1 MYTVVESETFTK
13 WLVGL
18 RDRSTRQRLVAR
30 IRKASL
36 GNLGD
41 VKAVGANVWEM
52 REFFGSGWRM
62 YYLHQGDTI
71 ILMLGGG
78 NKSTQKKDVSE
89 AQAIAKEL
97 ES

>member
-1 MYTVVESETFTK
+1 MYTVVETETFTK
-13 WLVGL
+13 WLGGL
-18 RDRSTRQRLVAR
+18 RNRSTKQRFVAR
-30 IRKASL
+30 IRKASV

-41 VKAVGANVWEM
+41 VKAVGSNVWEM
-52 REFFGSGWRM
+52 REFFGAGWRM

-78 NKSTQKKDVSE
+78 TKSTQKKDVSE

>member
-13 WLVGL
+13 LLVGL

-52 REFFGSGWRM
+52 RGFFGSGWRM

>member
-1 MYTVVESETFTK
+1 MYNVVESETFTK

>member
-62 YYLHQGDTI
+62 SYLHQGDTI

>member
-41 VKAVGANVWEM
+41 VKAVGANV
-52 REFFGSGWRM
+52 
-62 YYLHQGDTI
+62 
-71 ILMLGGG
+71 
-78 NKSTQKKDVSE
+78 
-89 AQAIAKEL
+89 
-97 ES
+97 

>member
-1 MYTVVESETFTK
+1 
-13 WLVGL
+13 
-18 RDRSTRQRLVAR
+18 
-30 IRKASL
+30 
-36 GNLGD
+36 
-41 VKAVGANVWEM
+41 
-52 REFFGSGWRM
+52 M

-71 ILMLGGG
+71 VLMLGGG

>member
-78 NKSTQKKDVSE
+78 NKSTHKKDVSE

>member
-1 MYTVVESETFTK
+1 MYTVVETENFTK
-13 WLVGL
+13 WLGGL
-18 RDRSTRQRLVAR
+18 RDRSTKQRLVAR

-41 VKAVGANVWEM
+41 VKV
-52 REFFGSGWRM
+52 
-62 YYLHQGDTI
+62 
-71 ILMLGGG
+71 
-78 NKSTQKKDVSE
+78 VSE